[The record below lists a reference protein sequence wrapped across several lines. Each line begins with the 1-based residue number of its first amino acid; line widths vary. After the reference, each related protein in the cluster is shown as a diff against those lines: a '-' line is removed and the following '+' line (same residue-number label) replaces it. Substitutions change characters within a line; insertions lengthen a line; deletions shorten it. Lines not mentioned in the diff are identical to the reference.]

1 MILSQRD
8 RCVLANNFD
17 VSTLERMDQENQRVQ
32 MYAARLL
39 EVYEWNIGA
48 QIPNTMKRD
57 IEISAYLH
65 DLGKLCVPS
74 SILNKP
80 DSLTSDEF
88 NVMKHHTISGASMLS
103 SLPDLRRTQ
112 AYPYACDVCRH
123 HHERWNGAEY
133 PDGQTSNEISCWS
146 QLVALADVYD
156 ALTSERPYKPA
167 YSHEKAMEMI
177 CSGQCGCFSRLMLDC
192 LMDAQNQF
200 HIA

>member
-32 MYAARLL
+32 NYAARLL

-88 NVMKHHTISGASMLS
+88 NVMKHHTIRGAS
-103 SLPDLRRTQ
+103 
-112 AYPYACDVCRH
+112 
-123 HHERWNGAEY
+123 
-133 PDGQTSNEISCWS
+133 I
-146 QLVALADVYD
+146 
-156 ALTSERPYKPA
+156 
-167 YSHEKAMEMI
+167 
-177 CSGQCGCFSRLMLDC
+177 
-192 LMDAQNQF
+192 
-200 HIA
+200 